1 MKTLLFSLI
10 LLYLPLNAMTLDT
23 LIESSL
29 QKNPSLESINH
40 RITSMQ
46 ELETVADNFANPSL
60 TYTQNTL
67 SQAEKM
73 SKKTVTF
80 TQKLPYFGKRDAQKD
95 IYTAKVNLLAE
106 NLEEAKVILARE
118 IKKEAYRAWEY
129 EKTYVI
135 IEDYENLTRQ
145 NIGLFESYTS
155 TSQKQHMG
163 IMSAELTLSD
173 LKIQKN
179 ALKAKI
185 ESAYAKISYL
195 ANQKVNKLNFSGEM
209 TPIKTNIGSNT
220 SLANNHLLIAKKKEV
235 ALNKAF
241 VKNAELSNYP
251 DFNLIIGYAHR
262 ENFDNYAN
270 VGVGITLPIYGSEDA
285 KEQST
290 RSSLLATQSAKED
303 LKIRIKSQL
312 QEASFAMQS
321 AYDIYHIVND
331 EALPQLAHMFE
342 LTSSS
347 VTTGGDLFKYIDI
360 LVQKLKIEQKSIHA
374 IADYKRAE
382 ADIEALK
389 GKI

>member
-195 ANQKVNKLNFSGEM
+195 ANQKVSKLNFSGEM

>member
-1 MKTLLFSLI
+1 MKTLLFSFI

-29 QKNPSLESINH
+29 QKNPSLESINY
-40 RITSMQ
+40 RIASMQ
-46 ELETVADNFANPSL
+46 QLQTVADNFANPNL

-67 SQAEKM
+67 TQTEKM
-73 SKKTVTF
+73 SKKTITF
-80 TQKLPYFGKRDAQKD
+80 TQKLPYFGKRDAKKD
-95 IYTAKVNLLAE
+95 IYTAKVNLLSE
-106 NLEEAKVILARE
+106 NLEEAKVVLARE

-129 EKTYVI
+129 EKTYEI
-135 IEDYENLTRQ
+135 IEDYENLTKQ
-145 NIGLFESYTS
+145 NIGLFESYLS
-155 TSQKQHMG
+155 TSEKQHMG

-179 ALKAKI
+179 ALKAKLD
-185 ESAYAKISYL
+185 SAYAKISYL
-195 ANQKVNKLNFSGEM
+195 ADKKVVKLDFSQEM
-209 TPIKTNIGSNT
+209 TPIKTDIGSKI
-220 SLANNHLLIAKKKEV
+220 SFADNHLLNAKRKEV
-235 ALNKAF
+235 ALNKAI
-241 VKNAELSNYP
+241 VSSAELDNYP

-270 VGVGITLPIYGSEDA
+270 IGLGITLPIYGTENA
-285 KEQST
+285 KEQSF

-303 LKIRIKSQL
+303 LKIKIKSQL
-312 QEASFAMQS
+312 QRATFAMQS

-347 VTTGGDLFKYIDI
+347 ITTGGDLFKYIDI
-360 LVQKLKIEQKSIHA
+360 LVQKLKLEQKSIHA
-374 IADYKRAE
+374 VADYKRAE
-382 ADIEALK
+382 ADIDAIK